1 MGAGAA
7 TPVSTAELEQQQEAL
22 AACCRRLHGRGLLS
36 GAEGNCSVRL
46 SDGTVL
52 ITASGVDKANITA
65 RLVVRRHADGTEYH
79 AAPSAAVMQDT
90 HGGDP
95 VVHPSSEMQMHLTLY
110 AARPDVHAIVHAH
123 PPVATGFATAGR
135 TLPHNVLPELP
146 VVVGPVALVPY
157 GRPGTQ
163 SLSDALIPYVAG
175 HEVYLLANHGVT
187 VVGTTLGDALLRMES
202 VEQAARTLL
211 VAEVLGGARELPV
224 AEAEALV
231 GLRRRSSPPPRD
243 VL

>member
-1 MGAGAA
+1 MQAGAGAPESA
-7 TPVSTAELEQQQEAL
+7 AEIEQRQEAL
-22 AACCRRLHGRGLLS
+22 AACCRRLHGRGLLG

-46 SDGTVL
+46 RDGSIL
-52 ITASGVDKANITA
+52 ITASGVDKAGITA
-65 RLVVRRHADGTEYH
+65 RLVVRRHADGTVYH
-79 AAPSAAVMQDT
+79 PLPSAAVMQDT

-95 VVHPSSEMQMHLTLY
+95 HVSPSSEMQMHLTLY

-163 SLSDALIPYVAG
+163 ALSDVLIPYVADYD
-175 HEVYLLANHGVT
+175 VFLLANHGVT
-187 VVGTTLGDALLRMES
+187 VVGITLDDALLRMES

-211 VAEVLGGARELPV
+211 VAELLGGARVLPV

-231 GLRRRSSPPPRD
+231 GLRRRSSPPSRD